1 MREFLM
7 SSGVTSIKLIL
18 RTNQKQREKNRRE
31 QNTKMKLK
39 EQNIR

>member
-1 MREFLM
+1 M